1 MEKPGPGRST
11 RNLRTSPC
19 SRRRFCHPEAYVT
32 VGGLNP
38 IGCMM
43 SQSITLYHKFSITLS
58 ILVARQV
65 GALLVY
71 LAVLHGATL
80 LALILATR
88 KQRGN

>member
-1 MEKPGPGRST
+1 M
-11 RNLRTSPC
+11 
-19 SRRRFCHPEAYVT
+19 T